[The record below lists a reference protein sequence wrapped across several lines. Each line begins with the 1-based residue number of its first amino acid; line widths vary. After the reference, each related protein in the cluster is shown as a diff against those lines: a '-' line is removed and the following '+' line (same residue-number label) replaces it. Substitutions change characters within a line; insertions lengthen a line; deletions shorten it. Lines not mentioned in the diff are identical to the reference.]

1 MTNEYEFGYVHKD
14 YIKDLDSTY
23 VITDIGNQ
31 RLYIYNGEELLF
43 TIPVTTG
50 KDSIPTDL
58 ELYKI
63 YDKETDRY
71 LVGPGYRSFVNYWMP
86 YNGVE
91 GLHDASWRKVL
102 VKKIIS
108 IMEVMDAPIFI
119 QNKLMKFIIV

>member
-50 KDSIPTDL
+50 KESIPTDL

-71 LVGPGYRSFVNYWMP
+71 LVGPSYRSFVNYWMP